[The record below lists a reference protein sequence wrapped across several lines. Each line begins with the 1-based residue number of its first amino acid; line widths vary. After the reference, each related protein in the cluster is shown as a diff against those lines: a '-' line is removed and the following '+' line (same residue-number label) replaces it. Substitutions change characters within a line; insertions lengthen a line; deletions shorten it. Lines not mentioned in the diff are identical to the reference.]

1 MYLILEIT
9 RDDYV
14 FYYIL
19 KYIPTY
25 VRMDRPSTTTH
36 QTHTK
41 GAKYF
46 YQFFVDTSLLL
57 VVLGPLQ
64 EEFHFQGNSQTND
77 MLTL

>member
-46 YQFFVDTSLLL
+46 YQFFVDTNNTHTSNILAFGGTGSTTRR
-57 VVLGPLQ
+57 VSFSG
-64 EEFHFQGNSQTND
+64 
-77 MLTL
+77 